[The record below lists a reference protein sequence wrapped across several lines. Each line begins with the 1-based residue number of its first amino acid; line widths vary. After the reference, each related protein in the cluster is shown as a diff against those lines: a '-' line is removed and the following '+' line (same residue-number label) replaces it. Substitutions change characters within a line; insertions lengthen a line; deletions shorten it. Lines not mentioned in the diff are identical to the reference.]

1 MNNNRTRAL
10 LTRACAT
17 WALCGA
23 SVMAVAQAAGAAK
36 PAAPATAAVPTA
48 AEAGYLLG
56 VNFGSQM
63 QRIGVTNEVSIP
75 AITRGIKDGLA
86 GKKPNAADEQRLQVF
101 VRSVMQAS
109 LARNEKVAQR
119 FLTRNA
125 KLAGVK
131 TTASGL
137 EYKVIAAG
145 DTTAAAPAPTD
156 TVTVQYR
163 GRLADGTE
171 FDSSYK
177 RGQPATFPVNAVIKG
192 WQEALVM
199 MKPGARWELFV
210 PPDLGYGSSP
220 RPGIPPGSLLIFDV
234 NLLSIKAAPAAPAE
248 PPAPPAAPAAPP
260 KTP

>member
-1 MNNNRTRAL
+1 MNNKKHGLLVRT
-10 LTRACAT
+10 CAT
-17 WALCGA
+17 LMLSGAALVA
-23 SVMAVAQAAGAAK
+23 AAQAAGPAK
-36 PAAPATAAVPTA
+36 PASPRPPTA
-48 AEAGYLLG
+48 AEAGYILG
-56 VNFGSQM
+56 INFGSQM

-86 GKKPNAADEQRLQVF
+86 GKKPSPAQEQSLQEF

-109 LARNEKVAQR
+109 LARNEKIANR
-119 FLTRNA
+119 FLARNG

-145 DTTAAAPAPTD
+145 NTAASGPAPTD

-177 RGQPATFPVNAVIKG
+177 RGQPATFPVNDVIKG

-210 PPDLGYGSSP
+210 PPSLGYGASP
-220 RPGIPPGSLLIFDV
+220 RPGIPPGSLLVFDV
-234 NLLSIKAAPAAPAE
+234 HLLSIKAAAAAHAE
-248 PPAPPAAPAAPP
+248 PAAPPAAPTPP